1 MNDRIGRAIR
11 VLTGITLLVLALDAV
26 RGNGFV
32 RVLAGAEIAAA
43 AAFCFPRV
51 WRFAG
56 VALLAVLAIAFGH
69 HAIAGHFAASL
80 LFAGFAVTLL
90 LAYERP

>member
-1 MNDRIGRAIR
+1 MNHRIGRTIR
-11 VLTGITLLVLALDAV
+11 VLTGVTLLVLALDAA
-26 RGNGFV
+26 RSNGFV
-32 RVLAGAEIAAA
+32 RGLAGAEIAAA
-43 AAFCFPRV
+43 AVFCFPRV
-51 WRFAG
+51 WRFGG

-80 LFAGFAVTLL
+80 LFAAFAVALV